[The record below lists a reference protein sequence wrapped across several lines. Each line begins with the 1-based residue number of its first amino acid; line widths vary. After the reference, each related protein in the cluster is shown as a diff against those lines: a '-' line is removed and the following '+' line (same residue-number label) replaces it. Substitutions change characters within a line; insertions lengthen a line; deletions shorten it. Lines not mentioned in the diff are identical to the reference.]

1 MLFFVVM
8 WFKRKD
14 FDMKTMII
22 QTIIGGSL
30 ALVGYCRCMTSTMIR
45 YRICKHC
52 EIYFGIESFKGGSI
66 PPYPTKSIFYSIY
79 YYAMSF

>member
-1 MLFFVVM
+1 MVGVISVCIPMLIFVVM

-30 ALVGYCRCMTSTMIR
+30 ALVG
-45 YRICKHC
+45 
-52 EIYFGIESFKGGSI
+52 
-66 PPYPTKSIFYSIY
+66 
-79 YYAMSF
+79 